1 MIDYLID
8 INDLDPDNV
17 LIDAKSQKNV
27 LIFDVTYKT
36 TYSAKIFYITLI
48 KQMVI
53 LENMKKLDIQHYI
66 ILKSLMEYSIKL
78 DVLYC

>member
-36 TYSAKIFYITLI
+36 TYSAKILYITLI

-53 LENMKKLDIQHYI
+53 LENMKKLDIQHCI

>member
-17 LIDAKSQKNV
+17 LIDAKSWKNV

-36 TYSAKIFYITLI
+36 TYSAKILYITLI
-48 KQMVI
+48 K
-53 LENMKKLDIQHYI
+53 
-66 ILKSLMEYSIKL
+66 
-78 DVLYC
+78 